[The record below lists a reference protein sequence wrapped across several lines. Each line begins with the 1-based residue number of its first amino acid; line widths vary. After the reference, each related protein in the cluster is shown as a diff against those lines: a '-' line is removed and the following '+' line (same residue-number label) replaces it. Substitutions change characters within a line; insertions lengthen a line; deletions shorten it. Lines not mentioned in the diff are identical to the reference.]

1 MTGFIVFL
9 FILMIPFFYKSA
21 FKMNLK
27 LIGVYTFLILIR
39 EVVAT
44 INVYFFKLPGSKG
57 DARVFHEMAE
67 IIASTGE
74 YSFELGHLA
83 FADFLGFIYRVSE
96 VSFMLGHQLSI
107 LAFSLSCV
115 VLLKIVSVLDFERY
129 KVQTLLVYGSLP
141 SVVLNGTFV
150 LRESYEVLFMMMAVY
165 FGIKLIKNNRNVL
178 FNFSFLISLILMGV
192 LHRALMA
199 YAFFLLFIFI
209 WWSTIRT
216 ETLNKSKKRIAA
228 VIYTFLILA
237 LIPFLGAVFKD
248 VMFMFYNFSVID
260 SIVYHRE
267 NTIVSNASYEVSL
280 NPSNLISFV
289 FSFLKIYF
297 YYLFAP
303 FLWNISNFYDVYAV
317 SESIIRMIL
326 IYCSIKIWRESYGE
340 NKSYLFLM
348 LLIFV
353 GISFLWSVGTV
364 NYGTAIRH
372 RMMDWWIISILGTP
386 YLVRYFRRIFKYI
399 FR

>member
-1 MTGFIVFL
+1 MTAFIVFL
-9 FILMIPFFYKSA
+9 FILMIPFFYKSV
-21 FKMNLK
+21 FKMNVK
-27 LIGVYTFLILIR
+27 LIGVYIFLILMR

-44 INVYFFKLPGSKG
+44 INAYFFRLPGSKG
-57 DARVFHEMAE
+57 DAVKFHEAAE

-74 YSFELGHLA
+74 YSFVLGHTA
-83 FADFLGFIYRVSE
+83 YADFLGFIYRVSE

-141 SVVLNGTFV
+141 SIVLNGTFV
-150 LRESYEVLFMMMAVY
+150 LRESYEVLFMMMAIY
-165 FGIKLIKNNRNVL
+165 LGIKLIKNNRNIL
-178 FNFSFLISLILMGV
+178 FNFSFLISLILMGL
-192 LHRALMA
+192 LHRALIA

-209 WWSTIRT
+209 WWQTNLPGTIKT
-216 ETLNKSKKRIAA
+216 SKKRMIAA
-228 VIYTFLILA
+228 FYIILILV
-237 LIPFLGAVFKD
+237 LIPFLGAAFAD
-248 VMFMFYNFSVID
+248 VMVVFYSFSIFD

-267 NTIVSNASYEVSL
+267 AATVSNASYVASL
-280 NPSNLISFV
+280 ELSNSISIV
-289 FSFLKIYF
+289 TSFLKIYT

-303 FLWNISNFYDVYAV
+303 FLWNISNFNDVYAV
-317 SESIIRMIL
+317 FESIVRMIL
-326 IYCSIKIWRESYGE
+326 IYYSIKIWRESYGE
-340 NKSYLFLM
+340 NRSYLLLM

-364 NYGTAIRH
+364 NFGTAIRH

-386 YLVRYFRRIFKYI
+386 YLVRFLRRINKYI
-399 FR
+399 YR

>member
-1 MTGFIVFL
+1 MTAFIVFL
-9 FILMIPFFYKSA
+9 FILMIPFFYKSV
-21 FKMNLK
+21 FKMNVK
-27 LIGVYTFLILIR
+27 LIGVYAFLILIR

-44 INVYFFKLPGSKG
+44 INVYFFRLKGSHG
-57 DARVFHEMAE
+57 DAVLFHETAE

-74 YSFELGHLA
+74 YTFVLGHPA
-83 FADFLGFIYRVSE
+83 FANFLGFIYRVSE

-107 LAFSLSCV
+107 LAFALSSV
-115 VLLKIVSVLDFERY
+115 VLLKIISVLDFERY

-141 SVVLNGTFV
+141 SIVLNGTFV

-209 WWSTIRT
+209 WWATNRP
-216 ETLNKSKKRIAA
+216 ETLKKSKKRMIAA
-228 VIYTFLILA
+228 LYTILILV
-237 LIPFLGAVFKD
+237 LIPFLGAVFAD
-248 VMFMFYNFSVID
+248 VMFIFYNFSIID
-260 SIVYHRE
+260 TIAHHRE
-267 NTIVSNASYEVSL
+267 VATVSNASYGVSL
-280 NPSNLISFV
+280 DLSGPISFV
-289 FSFLKIYF
+289 VSFLKIYS

-303 FLWNISNFYDVYAV
+303 FIWNISNFLDTYAV
-317 SESIIRMIL
+317 FESIVRMIL
-326 IYCSIKIWRESYGE
+326 IYYSIKIWRESYGE
-340 NKSYLFLM
+340 NRSYLFLM

-353 GISFLWSVGTV
+353 GISFLWSVGTI

-386 YLVRYFRRIFKYI
+386 YLVRFLRRINKYI
-399 FR
+399 YR